1 MDWANREDGTK
12 NREIRKSVRHKL
24 CFFMVERRFSLTR
37 EYEIGI
43 EMFLTKRGE
52 DQEIK
57 KI

>member
-1 MDWANREDGTK
+1 
-12 NREIRKSVRHKL
+12 
-24 CFFMVERRFSLTR
+24 MVERRFSLTR